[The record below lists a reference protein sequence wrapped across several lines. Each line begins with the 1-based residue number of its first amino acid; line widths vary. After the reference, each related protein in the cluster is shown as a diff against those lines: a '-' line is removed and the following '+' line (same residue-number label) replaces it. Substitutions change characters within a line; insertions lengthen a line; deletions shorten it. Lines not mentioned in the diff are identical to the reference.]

1 VTDASQPPGPDAPTA
16 GDPTSGGPVDVDG
29 LAAPAVLGAD
39 ARSSAAATG
48 PVAGDRAGDRDL
60 RLLPEPDAQV
70 PYTLRVMAGYAW
82 RFVAVMAAIYVL
94 AQIAGAL
101 TFVLMAVF
109 VGAVIT
115 ALVRPLVDVVARVL
129 PRGIA
134 VALSLLIAIAVVIT
148 ILAFIVVAFI
158 NNLPELS
165 SQISDGV
172 NSIQDWL
179 RTGPFKIDSSQIN
192 NVFTSAQQWLKDNAG
207 NLATTALGGLG
218 TFGELLT
225 GLALAMFSAI
235 FFLYDGKGIWA
246 WVVGTTP
253 VRAQVRIR
261 TSGIVA
267 WRTFSAYALGT
278 VFVALT
284 DAILVGIG
292 LSILRVPLSIPL
304 ALLVFFGAF
313 IPYIG
318 APVAMFVAALIALAA
333 NGPWSFVAVIVLIT
347 LIGQLEGN
355 VLQPLIMAKQV
366 SLHPLVV
373 ILSVTM
379 GSVVAGILGAIV
391 AVPVVAVIWVIIRY
405 LTGRDPDNPREPP
418 FSGERVAGDA
428 HPDV

>member
-1 VTDASQPPGPDAPTA
+1 VSGEHA
-16 GDPTSGGPVDVDG
+16 SGGPVDVDG
-29 LAAPAVLGAD
+29 LAAPAVLSTDPRGRA
-39 ARSSAAATG
+39 AMTGAAAG
-48 PVAGDRAGDRDL
+48 EQAGDRDI
-60 RLLPEPDAQV
+60 RLLPESDAQV

-101 TFVLMAVF
+101 TFVLMALF
-109 VGAVIT
+109 VGAVVT
-115 ALVRPLVDVVARVL
+115 ALVLPLVNLLDRVMS
-129 PRGIA
+129 RGLA
-134 VALSLLIAIAVVIT
+134 VAVSLLIAITVV
-148 ILAFIVVAFI
+148 LGVLGFIIVAFL

-165 SQISDGV
+165 TQVSNGV
-172 NSIQDWL
+172 NSVQDWL
-179 RTGPFKIDSSQIN
+179 RNGPWKIDSTQIN
-192 NVFTSAQQWLKDNAG
+192 NAFTSAQQWLKDNAG

-218 TFGELLT
+218 TVGELLT

-235 FFLYDGKGIWA
+235 FFMYDGRGMWS

-253 VRAQVRIR
+253 VRAQVRVR
-261 TSGIVA
+261 TSGNVA
-267 WRTFSAYALGT
+267 WRTFSAYARGT
-278 VFVALT
+278 VIVALT

-313 IPYIG
+313 IPYVG
-318 APVAMFVAALIALAA
+318 APVAMLIAALIALAA

-347 LIGQLEGN
+347 IIGQIEGN
-355 VLQPLIMAKQV
+355 VLQPLIMSKQV

-379 GSVVAGILGAIV
+379 GSVVAGIIGAIV

-428 HPDV
+428 HP

>member
-1 VTDASQPPGPDAPTA
+1 MTDASPPTA
-16 GDPTSGGPVDVDG
+16 PDDAASADRTSGGPVDVDG
-29 LAAPAVLGAD
+29 LAAPAAL
-39 ARSSAAATG
+39 AAGPRGTAAVTG
-48 PVAGDRAGDRDL
+48 PAAGERVGDHDM

-70 PYTLRVMAGYAW
+70 PYTLRVLAGYSW
-82 RFVAVMAAIYVL
+82 RFVAVMAALYVL
-94 AQIAGAL
+94 AQIAGTL

-109 VGAVIT
+109 LGAVFT
-115 ALVRPLVDVVARVL
+115 ALVLPLVDQLNRVL
-129 PRGIA
+129 PRGLAVVAGLVIA
-134 VALSLLIAIAVVIT
+134 VALVIT
-148 ILAFIVVAFI
+148 VLAFIIVAFL

-165 SQISDGV
+165 AQVGNGV
-172 NSIQDWL
+172 NSVQDWL
-179 RTGPFKIDSSQIN
+179 RNGPWKIDSSQIN
-192 NVFTSAQQWLKDNAG
+192 NAFTTAQQWLKDNAG

-225 GLALAMFSAI
+225 GFALAMFSAI
-235 FFLYDGKGIWA
+235 FFLYDGRGIWS
-246 WVVGTTP
+246 WIVGTAP
-253 VRAQVRIR
+253 VRAQVRVR
-261 TSGIVA
+261 TSGDVA
-267 WRTFSAYALGT
+267 WRTFSAYARGT
-278 VFVALT
+278 VIVALS

-313 IPYIG
+313 IPYVG
-318 APVAMFVAALIALAA
+318 APVAMLVAALIALAA

-347 LIGQLEGN
+347 IVGQIEGN
-355 VLQPLIMAKQV
+355 VLQPLIMSKQV

-379 GSVVAGILGAIV
+379 GSVVAGIIGAIV

-428 HPDV
+428 HP